1 MEISVTWQLASV
13 KDCFYGYRNY
23 RMNAVYR
30 ATSPGARAGDA
41 MKDQRMTPRP
51 AKAPASCATMN
62 IGTST
67 GAIPE
72 KLFVAHGRS

>member
-1 MEISVTWQLASV
+1 MS
-13 KDCFYGYRNY
+13 
-23 RMNAVYR
+23 AVYR
-30 ATSPGARAGDA
+30 AAAPGARAGDA
-41 MKDQRMTPRP
+41 MKNQRMTPRP

-72 KLFVAHGRS
+72 KLFVSARAT